1 MTTESDKKK
10 RMKKFIQ
17 PAEGIV
23 INPDPIDYAA
33 EDARVKKEAEKAL
46 AELIQSSQVSEH

>member
-1 MTTESDKKK
+1 
-10 RMKKFIQ
+10 MKKFIQ

-33 EDARVKKEAEKAL
+33 EDARVKKEAERAR
-46 AELIQSSQVSEH
+46 